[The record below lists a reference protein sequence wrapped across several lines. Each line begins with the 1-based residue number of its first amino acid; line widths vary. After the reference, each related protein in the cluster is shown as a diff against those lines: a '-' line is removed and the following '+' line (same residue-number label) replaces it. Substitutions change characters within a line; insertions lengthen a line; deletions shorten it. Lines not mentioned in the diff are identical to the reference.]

1 MSLFLSGVALA
12 SGVFIVIA
20 PGRAARI
27 WGWENFET
35 LTPTHKRW
43 YLRSFRFMGTVIAL
57 GGILNA
63 VDSILFH

>member
-1 MSLFLSGVALA
+1 MSLFLSAVALA
-12 SGVFIVIA
+12 SGAFIAIA
-20 PGRAARI
+20 PSRAARI
-27 WGWENFET
+27 WGWENFDT

-43 YLRSFRFMGTVIAL
+43 YLRSFRFMGVVIAL